1 MCDSCRCP
9 SHACEDSLSKIAQ
22 SPAKA
27 RDCAKKVRQGRQA
40 PEEAPRAARRPST
53 IVAISFPFRY
63 KAPSPRYL
71 VRATQRTASR
81 PQPPTDSLRHAA
93 AQPRLPVR
101 CIGSAMLGTRSSIC
115 TLSLVPYG
123 SSLSRPGH
131 PKEQKEPARSGLSER
146 SVRHVSLTCTAT
158 RACGRSR
165 SAGEARGCGGRRH
178 RSRWPGTTR
187 RWNRSRSSS

>member
-40 PEEAPRAARRPST
+40 PEEAFPRSK
-53 IVAISFPFRY
+53 
-63 KAPSPRYL
+63 KAPDNRSHLIPL
-71 VRATQRTASR
+71 PLQSS
-81 PQPPTDSLRHAA
+81 QPA
-93 AQPRLPVR
+93 
-101 CIGSAMLGTRSSIC
+101 
-115 TLSLVPYG
+115 
-123 SSLSRPGH
+123 LSRPHHSTNSIAAATSDRQPPPRSRAAATSGSMHRIRHAGHSQPHLHALARPLRILAFAAGH

-178 RSRWPGTTR
+178 RSR
-187 RWNRSRSSS
+187 

>member
-40 PEEAPRAARRPST
+40 PEEAFPRSKKAPDNRSHLIPLPLQSSQPALSRPHHSTNSIAAATSDRQPPATRRAAATSGSMHRPPCW
-53 IVAISFPFRY
+53 ALAAPF
-63 KAPSPRYL
+63 
-71 VRATQRTASR
+71 
-81 PQPPTDSLRHAA
+81 
-93 AQPRLPVR
+93 
-101 CIGSAMLGTRSSIC
+101 G
-115 TLSLVPYG
+115 TLSG
-123 SSLSRPGH
+123 SSLTDPRFRGQGIRRSKKSPPEAGSRNDP
-131 PKEQKEPARSGLSER
+131 
-146 SVRHVSLTCTAT
+146 VRHVSLTCTAT

-178 RSRWPGTTR
+178 RSR
-187 RWNRSRSSS
+187 

>member
-27 RDCAKKVRQGRQA
+27 RDCAKKVRQGRQV
-40 PEEAPRAARRPST
+40 PEEASPRSKKALDNRSHL
-53 IVAISFPFRY
+53 IPFRY

-71 VRATQRTASR
+71 VRTTQRTASR

-101 CIGSAMLGTRSSIC
+101 CIGSAMLGTRSPIC

-165 SAGEARGCGGRRH
+165 SAEGARGCGGRRH